1 MTRTEA
7 IALIT
12 ARLASLDDDRLQT
25 VADIV
30 QDYAST
36 TLQRPLSD
44 REKSLLDQSRDDFAA
59 GRTMTMDQLIDDL
72 DKELGPLGVP
82 RYRA

>member
-36 TLQRPLSD
+36 TLLRPLSD